1 MSFVDRARASAARYA
16 SLTLKELFASPAITI
31 DPALAADAADADPG
45 SLRILRDD
53 LVAWLRQRN
62 QFVVIDRSGEDELDA
77 GIESLAVELADA
89 EPEDQQD
96 VIDEHV
102 ERFVDFV
109 RERLGDAPKDVIAA
123 EYSAALQLDVLGLR
137 IASLEPPILDVGCGA
152 KATLVRAL
160 RAQGLDAT
168 GIDSGALEPGTPSEI
183 AVTAD
188 WLAYDYGSAKW
199 GTVVSHLG
207 FSLHFLH
214 QHHASGEGA
223 RAYAET
229 YMRIIRSL
237 RPGGVFAYA
246 PSLPFFEPVL
256 PKEGL
261 LVTRRRVAPT
271 PTLTSLASTSGLSL
285 AESTLV
291 RRVA

>member
-1 MSFVDRARASAARYA
+1 M
-16 SLTLKELFASPAITI
+16 TLAELFARPAIRV
-31 DPALAADAADADPG
+31 DPALAAEAAEADPA
-45 SLRILRDD
+45 SLRVLRDD
-53 LVAWLRQRN
+53 LVAWLRRRN
-62 QFVVIDRSGEDELDA
+62 QFVVIDRTGEDELDA

-96 VIDEHV
+96 IVDEHL

-109 RERLGDAPKDVIAA
+109 RERLGDAPKDVIAG

-137 IASLEPPILDVGCGA
+137 IASMEPPILDVGCGA
-152 KATLVRAL
+152 KASLVKAL
-160 RAQGLDAT
+160 RAQGLDAC
-168 GIDSGALEPGTPSEI
+168 GIDSGALEAGTPPEVATI
-183 AVTAD
+183 AD
-188 WLAYDYGSAKW
+188 WLTYDYGSARW

-214 QHHASGEGA
+214 QHHASPQGA

-229 YMRIIRSL
+229 YLRIIRSL

-261 LVTRRRVAPT
+261 LITRRRIAQT
-271 PTLTSLASTSGLSL
+271 PTMTNLASTSGLSL

-291 RRVA
+291 RRVG